1 MDIEIVCQ
9 DREVL
14 VCRKP
19 AGLLSQ
25 GEGEAALPTLLRRQ
39 AGGEIYPVHRLD
51 RGTAGLMVFAR
62 TGKAAAALSQAIA
75 AGKLEKTYLAL
86 VSGGPEPPAGELR
99 DLLFKDRSGKV
110 FPVSRPRKGV
120 REARLTYETLARDP
134 GTNTSLV
141 RVTLGTGR
149 THQIRV
155 QFASRGW
162 PLWGDGKYGSRV
174 KGPLGLF
181 CCRLVFPHPG
191 DGREMAFDA
200 LPQGAP
206 WENAHFPGCLRTPL
220 CLSGGKTTNER
231 GPV

>member
-25 GEGEAALPTLLRRQ
+25 GEGEDALPTLLRRQ
-39 AGGEIYPVHRLD
+39 AGGEIYPVQRLD

-206 WENAHFPGCLRTPL
+206 WENAHFPGC
-220 CLSGGKTTNER
+220 
-231 GPV
+231 

>member
-25 GEGEAALPTLLRRQ
+25 GEGEDALPTLLRRQ

-86 VSGGPEPPAGELR
+86 VSGTPEPPAGELR

-120 REARLTYETLARDP
+120 REARLTYETLARFP
-134 GTNTSLV
+134 EENAALL

-206 WENAHFPGCLRTPL
+206 WENAHFPGC
-220 CLSGGKTTNER
+220 
-231 GPV
+231 

>member
-25 GEGEAALPTLLRRQ
+25 GEGEDALPTLLRRQ

-86 VSGGPEPPAGELR
+86 VSGTPEPPAGELR

-120 REARLTYETLARDP
+120 REARLTYETLARFPDE
-134 GTNTSLV
+134 NAALL

-206 WENAHFPGCLRTPL
+206 WENAHFPGC
-220 CLSGGKTTNER
+220 
-231 GPV
+231 

>member
-25 GEGEAALPTLLRRQ
+25 GEGEDALPTLLRRQ

-86 VSGGPEPPAGELR
+86 VSGAPEPPAGELR
-99 DLLFKDRSGKV
+99 DLLFKDRTGKV

-191 DGREMAFDA
+191 DGRERAFDA

-206 WENAHFPGCLRTPL
+206 WENAHFPGC
-220 CLSGGKTTNER
+220 
-231 GPV
+231 

>member
-25 GEGEAALPTLLRRQ
+25 GEGEDALPTLLRRQ

-120 REARLTYETLARDP
+120 REARLTYETLARFP
-134 GTNTSLV
+134 EENAALL

-206 WENAHFPGCLRTPL
+206 WENAHFPGC
-220 CLSGGKTTNER
+220 
-231 GPV
+231 

>member
-25 GEGEAALPTLLRRQ
+25 GEGEDALPTLLRRQ

-86 VSGGPEPPAGELR
+86 VSGAPEPPAGELR

-120 REARLTYETLARDP
+120 REARLTYETLARFP
-134 GTNTSLV
+134 EENAALL

-206 WENAHFPGCLRTPL
+206 WENAHFPGC
-220 CLSGGKTTNER
+220 
-231 GPV
+231 

>member
-1 MDIEIVCQ
+1 MDIEIVYH

-25 GEGEAALPTLLRRQ
+25 GEGEDALPTLLRRQ

-75 AGKLEKTYLAL
+75 AGMLEKTYLAL
-86 VSGGPEPPAGELR
+86 VSGAPEPPAGELR

-120 REARLTYETLARDP
+120 REARLTYETLARFP
-134 GTNTSLV
+134 EENAALL

-220 CLSGGKTTNER
+220 CLSGGKSTNER